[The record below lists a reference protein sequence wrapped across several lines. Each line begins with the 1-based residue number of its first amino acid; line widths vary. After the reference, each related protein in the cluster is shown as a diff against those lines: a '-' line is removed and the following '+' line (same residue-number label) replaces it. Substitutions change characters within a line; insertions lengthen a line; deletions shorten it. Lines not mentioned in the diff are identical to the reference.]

1 MMRNIY
7 LEGELGDRY
16 GRQLRA
22 NVDSVRDTFR
32 LIEANYP
39 DFKTYLVDCHKKDIG
54 FTVEVAGKSIEKE
67 EDLIF
72 PIQSGDIVISA
83 IPAGSKSGFGKIL
96 AAIAIVAIMLTP
108 GLREY
113 FITTSLTAVG
123 PTSATFAYGLTNA
136 GMLVASLA
144 LSLAM
149 TGIQQLM
156 APDPATDRD
165 EPASYMFNGSEQN
178 VIEGDPVPILYGELR
193 VPGRPIAFSV
203 VNNSF
208 TFGSSI
214 PGTIYGGGEG
224 GGTDTSAAPTPD
236 GTEFDFN
243 NYKAP
248 NLGFNES

>member
-16 GRQLRA
+16 GRELRA
-22 NVDSVRDTFR
+22 NVDSVRDAFR

-39 DFKTYLVDCHKKDIG
+39 DFKTYLVRCHEKDIG

-83 IPAGSKSGFGKIL
+83 IPAGSKSGGAKIL
-96 AAIAIVAIMLTP
+96 AAIVIIVATFYFGPGVQASFQALAAGAAGTAELLT
-108 GLREY
+108 
-113 FITTSLTAVG
+113 IAAVQL
-123 PTSATFAYGLTNA
+123 S
-136 GMLVASLA
+136 

-156 APDPATDRD
+156 APDPATDSD

-208 TFGSSI
+208 TFSAGINYSNSND
-214 PGTIYGGGEG
+214 GG
-224 GGTDTSAAPTPD
+224 DSATAPTPD
-236 GTEFDFN
+236 GIETDN
-243 NYKAP
+243 N
-248 NLGFNES
+248 NFSER

>member
-16 GRQLRA
+16 GKELRA
-22 NVDSVRDTFR
+22 NVDSVRDAFR

-39 DFKTYLVDCHKKDIG
+39 EFKNYLVNCHEKDIG

-72 PIQSGDIVISA
+72 PIQSGDIVISP
-83 IPAGSKSGFGKIL
+83 IPAGSKSGGARIL
-96 AAIAIVAIMLTP
+96 AAIAIIAITIATGGFTGGSPQM
-108 GLREY
+108 
-113 FITTSLTAVG
+113 FIQSIM
-123 PTSATFAYGLTNA
+123 A
-136 GMLVASLA
+136 GGKMSLA
-144 LSLAM
+144 VTAALTVSMSLAI
-149 TGIQQLM
+149 TGLQQLM
-156 APDPATDRD
+156 APDPATDAD

-208 TFGSSI
+208 TFSAGINYSNSND
-214 PGTIYGGGEG
+214 GG
-224 GGTDTSAAPTPD
+224 DSATAPTPD
-236 GTEFDFN
+236 GIETDN
-243 NYKAP
+243 N
-248 NLGFNES
+248 NFSER

>member
-16 GRQLRA
+16 GRELTA
-22 NVDSVRDTFR
+22 NVDSVRDAFR

-39 DFKTYLVDCHKKDIG
+39 DFKTYLVGCHEKDIG
-54 FTVEVAGKSIEKE
+54 FTVEVAGKAIEKE

-72 PIQSGDIVISA
+72 PIQSGDIVISP
-83 IPAGSKSGFGKIL
+83 IPAGSKSGGAKIL
-96 AAIAIVAIMLTP
+96 AAIAII
-108 GLREY
+108 
-113 FITTSLTAVG
+113 ILTAGAGAVWAAG
-123 PTSATFAYGLTNA
+123 GIQALGGGLGALQAGFAAAMTTKLGLLA
-136 GMLVASLA
+136 VSLS

-156 APDPATDRD
+156 APDPATDSD
-165 EPASYMFNGSEQN
+165 EPSSYMFNGSEQN

-208 TFGSSI
+208 TFSTGI
-214 PGTIYGGGEG
+214 NYGNTNDGG
-224 GGTDTSAAPTPD
+224 DSATAPT
-236 GTEFDFN
+236 TEGIETDNN
-243 NYKAP
+243 NYSSAQ
-248 NLGFNES
+248 

>member
-16 GRQLRA
+16 GGELAA
-22 NVDSVRDTFR
+22 NVDSVRDAFR

-39 DFKTYLVDCHKKDIG
+39 DFKTYLVSCHEKDIG
-54 FTVEVAGKSIEKE
+54 FTVEVAGEVIEKE
-67 EDLIF
+67 QDLIF
-72 PIQSGDIVISA
+72 PIQSGDIVISP
-83 IPAGSKSGFGKIL
+83 IPAGSKSGGAKIL
-96 AAIAIVAIMLTP
+96 AAIVIIAATFVIGPGAGASFEALAAGAATAAEIATIVAVQL
-108 GLREY
+108 
-113 FITTSLTAVG
+113 S
-123 PTSATFAYGLTNA
+123 
-136 GMLVASLA
+136 

-156 APDPATDRD
+156 APDPATDSD

-208 TFGSSI
+208 TFSAGINYSNSND
-214 PGTIYGGGEG
+214 GG
-224 GGTDTSAAPTPD
+224 DSATAPTPD
-236 GTEFDFN
+236 GIETDN
-243 NYKAP
+243 N
-248 NLGFNES
+248 NFSQR

>member
-72 PIQSGDIVISA
+72 PIQSGDIIISA
-83 IPAGSKSGFGKIL
+83 IPAGSKSSLGKIL
-96 AAIAIVAIMLTP
+96 AAIAIVAIMLIRPDIFLYTTTAGTTALTIP
-108 GLREY
+108 GM
-113 FITTSLTAVG
+113 I
-123 PTSATFAYGLTNA
+123 A
-136 GMLVASLA
+136 GSLA
-144 LSLAM
+144 MGLAM

-156 APDPATDRD
+156 APDPATDSD

-208 TFGSSI
+208 TFVACF
-214 PGTIYGGGEG
+214 PGGAGVGGGGAGVGGGGAGTDSSSAPGGG
-224 GGTDTSAAPTPD
+224 GGTFRDYS
-236 GTEFDFN
+236 N
-243 NYKAP
+243 HK
-248 NLGFNES
+248 

>member
-16 GRQLRA
+16 GRELAA
-22 NVDSVRDTFR
+22 NVDSVRDAFR

-39 DFKTYLVDCHKKDIG
+39 DFKTYLVSCHEKDIG

-72 PIQSGDIVISA
+72 PIQSGDIVISP
-83 IPAGSKSGFGKIL
+83 IPAGSKSGGAKIL
-96 AAIAIVAIMLTP
+96 AAIAIIA
-108 GLREY
+108 
-113 FITTSLTAVG
+113 
-123 PTSATFAYGLTNA
+123 ATFVLGPGIGASFQALGAGTATAGAYATIAAVQL
-136 GMLVASLA
+136 S

-156 APDPATDRD
+156 APDPATDSD
-165 EPASYMFNGSEQN
+165 EPTSYMFNGSEQN

-203 VNNSF
+203 VNNSR
-208 TFGSSI
+208 TYGSGI
-214 PGTIYGGGEG
+214 NYGINNDGGN
-224 GGTDTSAAPTPD
+224 SAGAPT
-236 GTEFDFN
+236 
-243 NYKAP
+243 NYGLEIDY
-248 NLGFNES
+248 NSYQS